1 MMVEQKPLGVNKD
14 SPLYLESQKPQ
25 IMHLKHIDYGVRK
38 LQKRLKE
45 NGNDCK
51 DVR

>member
-1 MMVEQKPLGVNKD
+1 MAEQKPLGVNKKG
-14 SPLYLESQKPQ
+14 PLYKEAQKPQ
-25 IMHLKHIDYGVRK
+25 IMYLKHKDFGLRK

>member
-1 MMVEQKPLGVNKD
+1 MAEQKPLGVIKD
-14 SPLYLESQKPQ
+14 GPLMRESQKPQ
-25 IMHLKHIDYGVRK
+25 ILHLKNKDYGLRK

-51 DVR
+51 NVR

>member
-1 MMVEQKPLGVNKD
+1 MAEQKPLGVIKD
-14 SPLYLESQKPQ
+14 GPLYLESQKPQ
-25 IMHLKHIDYGVRK
+25 IMYLKHKDFGLRK

>member
-1 MMVEQKPLGVNKD
+1 MVEQKPLGVNKNGAF
-14 SPLYLESQKPQ
+14 LKEAQKPQ
-25 IMHLKHIDYGVRK
+25 IMYLKHKDYGLRK